1 MTTPEAPLP
10 IGAPSRST
18 RILVVDDQ
26 ESVRLVIAGALEREG
41 FLVDAVADGT
51 GVVEALASHA
61 YALVTLDVGLPGTD
75 GLTILRG
82 IRRSSDV
89 PVIML
94 TGRDEEIDRI
104 VGLEIG
110 ADDYLTKPFS
120 GRELVARV
128 RAVLRRTER
137 GGLAGTDV
145 GRPLGATRASSRDR
159 LLFGDLEIDLGA
171 REVMVAGRRIETTRR
186 EFDLLTLMAASPR
199 QVFSR
204 EQLLRAVWGSSGDW
218 QSPSTVTEHVR
229 RLRVKLEVDAR
240 RPRWLETA
248 RGVGYRFV
256 P

>member
-1 MTTPEAPLP
+1 M
-10 IGAPSRST
+10 
-18 RILVVDDQ
+18 
-26 ESVRLVIAGALEREG
+26 VIAGALEREG

-51 GVVEALASHA
+51 AAVAALASGV

-75 GLTILRG
+75 GLTLLRG
-82 IRRSSDV
+82 IRRTSDL

-137 GGLAGTDV
+137 GGL
-145 GRPLGATRASSRDR
+145 GAFGAAEPSAAASDGSRDR

-171 REVMVAGRRIETTRR
+171 REVMVAGRRIDTTRR
-186 EFDLLTLMAASPR
+186 EFDLLALMAASPR

-240 RPRWLETA
+240 RPRWVETA